1 MRRCSVARWNA
12 FERGTKD
19 VKMCLEIFGSLEI
32 ALHRIETFRYEAEND
47 NEDNIWL
54 KVFFSY
60 SQKIDNQKR

>member
-1 MRRCSVARWNA
+1 M
-12 FERGTKD
+12 
-19 VKMCLEIFGSLEI
+19 KMCLEIFGSLEI

-47 NEDNIWL
+47 NEDN